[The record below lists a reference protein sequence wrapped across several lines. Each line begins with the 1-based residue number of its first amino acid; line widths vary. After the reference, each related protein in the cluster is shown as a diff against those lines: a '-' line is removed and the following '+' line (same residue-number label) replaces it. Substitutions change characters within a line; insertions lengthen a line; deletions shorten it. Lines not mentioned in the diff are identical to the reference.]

1 MRHGKRGRKLG
12 RTASHK
18 RATMNNLATSL
29 FTHGMIRTT
38 KPKAKELQ
46 GVAERLIT
54 FAKRGDL
61 HARRQVLRR
70 IRNKVVVTKL
80 FDEIAPTFSD
90 RQGGYTRVLS
100 LGPRRGDATEVCVI
114 ELVGSE
120 LRSEFADTVSKPA
133 SAAAAPAEVEEAE
146 EPTEDTAE
154 TPEEESAEEETETP
168 EASAEESESEEAE
181 EQAADEGEKSEKEEG
196 DSKA

>member
-12 RTASHK
+12 RTASHR

-29 FTHGMIRTT
+29 FLHGTIRTT
-38 KPKAKELQ
+38 KPKAKELR

-70 IRNKVVVTKL
+70 IRNKVVVAKL
-80 FDEIAPTFSD
+80 FDEIAPTFVD

-100 LGPRRGDATEVCVI
+100 LGFRRGDATEVCLI

-120 LRSEFADTVSKPA
+120 LRSEFADTGSSGGA
-133 SAAAAPAEVEEAE
+133 AAAAPVAEASEDGPTVEETQE
-146 EPTEDTAE
+146 TA
-154 TPEEESAEEETETP
+154 S
-168 EASAEESESEEAE
+168 SN
-181 EQAADEGEKSEKEEG
+181 AADESGLEAQATEDDGQSEADASSDSETAEE
-196 DSKA
+196 DKKT